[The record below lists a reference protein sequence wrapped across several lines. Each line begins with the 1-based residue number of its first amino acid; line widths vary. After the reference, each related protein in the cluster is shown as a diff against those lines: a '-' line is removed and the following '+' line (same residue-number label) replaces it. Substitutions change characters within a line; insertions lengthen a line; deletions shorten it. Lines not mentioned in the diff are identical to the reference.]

1 MALLFWFYVL
11 LVLWFLGASF
21 SLMYYS
27 TQLDKCWYGDWIYI
41 GLVAQT
47 SHCFIGRFMK
57 VQPVDSQ
64 AGTEISADPQLPTQH
79 IISVPPRVYIYCP
92 NVTRN
97 LLNLSFKSQKAK
109 ISLFQSPIPVVDL
122 LRISASRQSSPHA
135 THHIDWAA
143 YQDSHHLLS
152 IRPAV
157 NQSSSSTRFLPDRP
171 TVQFLQLIDT
181 DASDLYG

>member
-57 VQPVDSQ
+57 VQPVDSE
-64 AGTEISADPQLPTQH
+64 AGTEISADPPLPTQH

-109 ISLFQSPIPVVDL
+109 ISLFQSPIPVVTCWGYLPVGRALHTPLIISTGL
-122 LRISASRQSSPHA
+122 LIKTLIICYQLGQQWISQVQAQGFY
-135 THHIDWAA
+135 HIGQQ
-143 YQDSHHLLS
+143 Y
-152 IRPAV
+152 
-157 NQSSSSTRFLPDRP
+157 NF
-171 TVQFLQLIDT
+171 
-181 DASDLYG
+181 YN

>member
-57 VQPVDSQ
+57 VQPVDSE

-79 IISVPPRVYIYCP
+79 IISVPPRVYIYCT
-92 NVTRN
+92 NVTPN
-97 LLNLSFKSQKAK
+97 LLKIWASKVKWRKLVCFNPQILWWTCRGYLPVGRALHTPLIISTGLLIKTLIICYQLGQQWISQVQAQG
-109 ISLFQSPIPVVDL
+109 FY
-122 LRISASRQSSPHA
+122 
-135 THHIDWAA
+135 HIGQQ
-143 YQDSHHLLS
+143 Y
-152 IRPAV
+152 
-157 NQSSSSTRFLPDRP
+157 NF
-171 TVQFLQLIDT
+171 
-181 DASDLYG
+181 YN